1 MLNKET
7 ILVSADNSG
16 IIYARLIGFVPKIGS
31 KELKLANFL
40 TVMPKIIDF
49 SKPLRKKKFLGLVI
63 GLKKISRRSN
73 GVWIKSNQNKIL
85 LLNES
90 LKFLGTRV
98 YGPICRDI
106 RQNHNKNKFKKII
119 SYSKLTL

>member
-7 ILVSADNSG
+7 ILVSADNCG

-31 KELKLANFL
+31 KEFKIANL
-40 TVMPKIIDF
+40 ITVMPKIIDF
-49 SKPLRKKKFLGLVI
+49 SKPLRKKKYLALII

-73 GVWIKSNQNKIL
+73 GVWIKSNENKIL

-98 YGPICRDI
+98 YGPICRGI
-106 RQNHNKNKFKKII
+106 RSTQNKNKFKKII
-119 SYSKLTL
+119 SYSKLTI